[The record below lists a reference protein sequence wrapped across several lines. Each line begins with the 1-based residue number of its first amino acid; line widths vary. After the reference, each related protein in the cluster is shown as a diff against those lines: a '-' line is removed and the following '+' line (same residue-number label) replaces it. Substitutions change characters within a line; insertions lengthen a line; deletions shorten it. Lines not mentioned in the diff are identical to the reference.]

1 MARLRVKNFGPI
13 TEGFDSDDGFI
24 EFNKLTLFIGDQG
37 TGKSTVAKLFSICSW
52 LEKAFFRGD
61 YDTDSFETLDFY
73 EICRNQ
79 LLEDYFTE
87 KTELEYAGKAYHFL
101 FKKDAFFA
109 EEMKNSIN
117 EYKRPKIMYIPS
129 ERNVLSVVKNIEE
142 LNNIPPML
150 RLLRRRYLQGS
161 ENLKG
166 DGSFRLPLS
175 GYKALVNKS
184 SGETFV
190 LEEKSGKS
198 IPLICA
204 SSGLQ
209 SIVPSTLVTSYLS
222 AMSRQN
228 VLEKIRVLNDKVY
241 ENLKQSLINESTKSE
256 LERYMTSGIS
266 KSVSKE
272 SLSEIAKISNKYI
285 NSYFLNIVEEP
296 EQNLFPESQM
306 KNLAFLLEAANVNDE
321 NKILMTTHSPYV
333 LSYITLAAKT
343 YELGNKGVKEE
354 YIEKIISAKSIID
367 GKEISIYETQP
378 DGTIHRLEPYDD
390 LPSDENLLNKTMAQG
405 NELFSDLIDLEQEF
419 CV

>member
-1 MARLRVKNFGPI
+1 
-13 TEGFDSDDGFI
+13 
-24 EFNKLTLFIGDQG
+24 
-37 TGKSTVAKLFSICSW
+37 
-52 LEKAFFRGD
+52 
-61 YDTDSFETLDFY
+61 
-73 EICRNQ
+73 
-79 LLEDYFTE
+79 
-87 KTELEYAGKAYHFL
+87 
-101 FKKDAFFA
+101 
-109 EEMKNSIN
+109 
-117 EYKRPKIMYIPS
+117 
-129 ERNVLSVVKNIEE
+129 
-142 LNNIPPML
+142 
-150 RLLRRRYLQGS
+150 
-161 ENLKG
+161 
-166 DGSFRLPLS
+166 
-175 GYKALVNKS
+175 
-184 SGETFV
+184 
-190 LEEKSGKS
+190 
-198 IPLICA
+198 
-204 SSGLQ
+204 
-209 SIVPSTLVTSYLS
+209 
-222 AMSRQN
+222 MSRQN

-272 SLSEIAKISNKYI
+272 SLSEIAKSSNKYI

-343 YELGNKGVKEE
+343 YELVNKCVKEE

-378 DGTIHRLEPYDD
+378 DGTIHRLEPYDN